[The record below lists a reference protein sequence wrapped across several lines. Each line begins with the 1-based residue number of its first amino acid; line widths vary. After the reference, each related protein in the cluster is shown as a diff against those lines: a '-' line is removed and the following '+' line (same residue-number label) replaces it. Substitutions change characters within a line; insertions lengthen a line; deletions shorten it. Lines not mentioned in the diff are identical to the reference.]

1 MKRIFTKIFNYAL
14 EIAARPRAIYFLFLH
29 SFFES
34 WFFIPIPPD
43 VVLVPM
49 TLSKPK
55 KAWFYAGMTLLGS
68 VLGSCIGFAI
78 GFFALDYAL
87 ELFTTLGLQSTYVEA
102 MEWFAIWG
110 VGVVFVAGISIVPY
124 WLFTITAGAM
134 DLNFVFFVMA
144 ALASRGIRFYLV
156 AWAAYYGGEKGMPTI
171 RRYIDRLGWAVLI
184 VFVLFVVFKSI

>member
-1 MKRIFTKIFNYAL
+1 MKLIFTKIFNYAIV
-14 EIAARPRAIYFLFLH
+14 IAARPKAIYFLFLH

-55 KAWFYAGMTLLGS
+55 KAWFYAGITLISS
-68 VLGSCIGFAI
+68 VLGSCVGFAI

-87 ELFTTLGLQSTYVEA
+87 ELFATFGLQSDYAKA

-134 DLNFVFFVMA
+134 DLNFVFFVLA
-144 ALASRGIRFYLV
+144 ALVSRGIRFYLV

-171 RRYIDRLGWAVLI
+171 RKNIDRLGWLVLI
-184 VFVLFVVFKSI
+184 LFVLFVVFKSI